1 MNKRLLWKLCVT
13 IAAGTVILFW
23 AVDIL
28 TSRTEQHMSHITE
41 EFQQELMEY
50 GRHAESIYYHQGEDA
65 LEDWL
70 TALQEKEK
78 TWAAVVS
85 ADLMPLA
92 GGMLSSQFQ
101 QGFRLGRSVEWKVH
115 LYFKDNPIMD
125 MTFSDPGHIRG
136 EGRVNTE
143 GNHSM
148 HFLMQ
153 LPQRMRPGV
162 YLKYTNILLQFA
174 LPLILLIALSVVIY
188 RHVMTPLKRL
198 EKATRQFSDGQ
209 YDVRVGVRLGSR
221 NDELAA
227 LAKTFDSMATR
238 TGNLIIAQRQ
248 LISDF
253 SHELRTPLARLDMA
267 VDCVTHGIKPEES
280 LRRLKYESL
289 TMRHLVEDALTLA
302 WLTNEEPQLNSESLD
317 LVELL
322 GLIVDDARFEYPDRV
337 IYTDFPS
344 QAILPLSSHRALGQA
359 FENVIRNALKHSPLG
374 CAVYVSIHLKTQIY
388 EICVRDEGPGVPE
401 SYLEDIFKPFFR
413 LDKSRQ
419 ESALAGIPEKSQ
431 GGYGLGLALAQR
443 QIHAVK
449 GNIRACNCF
458 NDGSGKST
466 GLAMIIT
473 LPL

>member
-13 IAAGTVILFW
+13 IAVGTVILFW

-28 TSRTEQHMSHITE
+28 TSRTEQHMSYISE
-41 EFQQELMEY
+41 EFQQELIDY
-50 GRHAESIYYHQGEDA
+50 GRHAERLYYYQGEEA
-65 LEDWL
+65 LESWL
-70 TALQEKEK
+70 SALQEKEQ

-85 ADLMPLA
+85 SDVMPLA
-92 GGMLSSQFQ
+92 GGVLSSQFQ

-115 LYFKDNPIMD
+115 LYFEDNPIMD
-125 MTFSDPGHIRG
+125 IIFLDSRG
-136 EGRVNTE
+136 ARDKPSLTTE
-143 GNHSM
+143 SKHSL
-148 HFLMQ
+148 HFLIQ

-198 EKATRQFSDGQ
+198 EKATRQFSEGQ
-209 YDVRVGVRLGSR
+209 YEVRVGTCLGNR
-221 NDELAA
+221 NDELAE

-267 VDCVTHGIKPEES
+267 VDCVTHGIKQEES
-280 LRRLKYESL
+280 LCRLKYESL

-302 WLTNEEPQLNSESLD
+302 WLTNEEPQLNRESLD

-322 GLIVDDARFEYPDRV
+322 GLIVDDARYEYPSR
-337 IYTDFPS
+337 IIHTDFPPE
-344 QAILPLSSHRALGQA
+344 ATLPLSSHRALGQA
-359 FENVIRNALKHSPLG
+359 FENIIRNGLKHSPTG
-374 CAVYVSIHLKTQIY
+374 CAVYVSIHQQTQAY
-388 EICVRDEGPGVPE
+388 EIRIRDEGPGVPE
-401 SYLEDIFKPFFR
+401 LYLDDIFKPFFR
-413 LDKSRQ
+413 LDKSDQ
-419 ESALAGIPEKSQ
+419 ESALAGISGKSQ

-449 GNIRACNCF
+449 GSIYARNCLA
-458 NDGSGKST
+458 DRDDKRI
-466 GLAMIIT
+466 GLMMIVL
-473 LPL
+473 LPF